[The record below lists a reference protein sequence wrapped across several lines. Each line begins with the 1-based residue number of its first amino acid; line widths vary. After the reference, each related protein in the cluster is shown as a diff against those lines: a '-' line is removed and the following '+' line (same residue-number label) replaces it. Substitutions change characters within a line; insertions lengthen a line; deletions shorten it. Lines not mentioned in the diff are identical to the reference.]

1 LSTDHRESQVTDVHA
16 DHTDDGKTLEL
27 ALGDILSVALPVNM
41 TTGFRWELMD
51 ADPEHLSLLGQEVT
65 GAPADQAIGA
75 GGSTAI
81 FRVIATAPGSSQLI
95 IKLWQGHE
103 KDEDVATFQLRLAVR
118 EE

>member
-1 LSTDHRESQVTDVHA
+1 MTEVHA

-27 ALGDILSVALPVNM
+27 AVGDLLSVALPVNM

-51 ADPEHLSLLGQEVT
+51 SDPDCLSLLGQEVT
-65 GAPADQAIGA
+65 GAPAGQAIGA
-75 GGSTAI
+75 GGSTAV
-81 FRVIATAPGSSQLI
+81 FRFIATAPGPSQLD

-103 KDEDVATFQLRLAVR
+103 KDEGVAKFQLRLAVR